1 MPPALRPA
9 LRFLLL
15 LGPALAPAVSACS
28 TRGKSAA
35 PPPDF
40 VPADAQEELPVDIG
54 DCVQPGTPSNGS
66 GVGGYCTPGGLQCAP
81 AGPDAA
87 IPVCTGDLNAP
98 AGAWFCTILCDA
110 SAACGPGAQCITS
123 IRGAACVPTGC
134 AAPLGEV
141 DSGAPDEGAADAGRA
156 DGATGHDARSDVSL
170 DARDGE

>member
-1 MPPALRPA
+1 MPPALRSV
-9 LRFLLL
+9 LCFLVFA
-15 LGPALAPAVSACS
+15 GPALALGASACS
-28 TRGKSAA
+28 TKGKSA

-40 VPADAQEELPVDIG
+40 VPADAQEELPVDNG
-54 DCVQPGTPSNGS
+54 DCVLPGTPSNAS

-98 AGAWFCTILCDA
+98 SGAWFCTILCDA
-110 SAACGPGAQCITS
+110 SVACGPGAQCITS
-123 IRGAACVPTGC
+123 IRGAACVPAGC

-141 DSGAPDEGAADAGRA
+141 DSGAADEGAPDA
-156 DGATGHDARSDVSL
+156 ATHDAHSDVSL